1 MNAELSNPHSME
13 PPIGAYSHVARIPLT
28 GADLLII
35 SGQLATDL
43 DNPDLIAQT
52 EQAMEQ
58 IRLAV
63 ESFGGSMA
71 DVVKLTTFVT
81 EIARRDELRAL
92 RVRYFGDRLPAST
105 LVRVCGLVDARAL
118 VEIEAIAVVANEP

>member
-1 MNAELSNPHSME
+1 ME

-105 LVRVCGLVDARAL
+105 LVRVGGLVDARAL
-118 VEIEAIAVVANEP
+118 VEIEASAVVANEP